1 MGYNKDYTIKTA
13 KEWLAERKWTAFLMR
28 IPADG
33 EMHPYLVNDP
43 NDLNSI
49 RSTVAMLNANDE
61 CDREFKIKVD
71 FENGAIAV
79 TSKSKSQD
87 GNA

>member
-1 MGYNKDYTIKTA
+1 MKYNKDYTTKTA

-28 IPADG
+28 VPVDG
-33 EMHPYLVNDP
+33 EMHPYLVGDP

-49 RSTVAMLNANDE
+49 RSTVAMLNTDPD
-61 CDREFKIKVD
+61 CDRKFQIKVD

-79 TSKSKSQD
+79 ISNPR
-87 GNA
+87 GNGTV